1 MSDNTPPTE
10 QIYIARQPIFTAD
23 AQVMAYELLFRLDRN
38 DVEANIVNGEFATL
52 DVLLNTFTEFGLN
65 HVVGDSLA
73 FLNLTRAMLMQPLP
87 LPTER
92 VVIEILEDIEVDD
105 EVLDACKKLINQGYL
120 LALDDF
126 DLSCDKIPLLELAH
140 YVKVDVQAHSEKE
153 LGELVKKLRAYPV
166 KLVAEKVE
174 THQEFEQCKALGFDL
189 FQGFFLSKP
198 NVVEGEKSSPD
209 KLAVTRLMSELRNPD
224 NKVADI
230 EKIIASDPK
239 LSYKILQ
246 IINSAAFTKANKI
259 ESLQQAIVYMGLDRL
274 KDWASLIAIS
284 SMQSRS
290 PELMINAMIRA
301 KMCELLAKTTGESHR
316 QLDRYFTVGLFS
328 MLDAMLDEDLHYL
341 LDQINLEN
349 ELKKALLEHSG
360 RLGDVLNDV
369 LYYEVAD
376 WEKLSVDKIKAGTYR
391 DAYLESINWAM
402 ETAKA
407 LGTR

>member
-1 MSDNTPPTE
+1 MSVNTIPTE
-10 QIYIARQPIFTAD
+10 HIYIARQPIFTPD
-23 AQVMAYELLFRLDRN
+23 LEVMAYELLFRLGREDN
-38 DVEANIVNGEFATL
+38 TANIINGEFATL
-52 DVLLNTFTEFGLN
+52 NVLLNTFTEFGLN

-73 FLNLTRAMLMQPLP
+73 FVNLTRTMLLESLP
-87 LPTER
+87 LPTDR
-92 VVIEILEDIEVDD
+92 VVIEILEDIDIDEEVFA
-105 EVLDACKKLINQGYL
+105 ACQRLKEQGYL

-126 DLSCDKIPLLELAH
+126 DYDEKKARLLKLVDF
-140 YVKVDVQAHSEKE
+140 VKVDVQAHSPES
-153 LGELVKKLRAYPV
+153 LVELVEKLRVYPV

-174 THQEFEQCKALGFDL
+174 THEQLEACKALGFDL

-198 NVVEGEKSSPD
+198 NVVEGKKSSAD
-209 KLAVTRLMSELRNPD
+209 KLAVTRLMSELRNPE
-224 NKVADI
+224 NKVSEI

-246 IINSAAFTKANKI
+246 IINSAAFAKAKKI

-274 KDWASLIAIS
+274 RDWASLIAIS

-301 KMCELLAKTTGESHR
+301 KMCELLAKTTGEAQG

-328 MLDAMLDEDLHYL
+328 MLDAMLDQDLQFL
-341 LDQINLEN
+341 LEQINLEG
-349 ELKKALLEHSG
+349 ELKKALLDHSG
-360 RLGDVLNDV
+360 RLGEVLNDV

-376 WEKLSVDKIKAGTYR
+376 WEKLNVEKIKTGTYR

-407 LGTR
+407 LGTH